1 MAETFRACIV
11 EDNAEASNRL
21 GEFLGIYGEQKN
33 YRFNLTTYS
42 DALDFLEEFRGN
54 FDFIFMD
61 IELPHMNGLEVVRR
75 IRDVDKRVI
84 VIFVTNMAQYAV
96 KGYEVDALD
105 FIVKPVQ
112 YAAFSMKL
120 DRAVERFKVTQDKEI
135 WITVGSGKRRL
146 RTSEIKYVEVVH
158 HSVIY
163 HAVDGDYKTYDQLKN
178 VCLMLADAP
187 FALCNRCFLVNLHYV
202 TAIEEFS
209 VTVAGEEL
217 QISRNKKKEF
227 LIRLN
232 EYLGGK

>member
-1 MAETFRACIV
+1 MAETFRVCIV
-11 EDNAEASNRL
+11 EDNRDAYARLQNVL
-21 GEFLGIYGEQKN
+21 GEYGEKKN
-33 YRFNLTTYS
+33 YQFTVSHYA
-42 DALDFLEEFRGN
+42 DALDFLEEFRCN
-54 FDFIFMD
+54 FDFIFLD
-61 IELPHMNGLEVVRR
+61 IELPDINGMEVARQ
-75 IRDVDKRVI
+75 IRNKDKQVI

-112 YAAFSMKL
+112 YTAFSMKM
-120 DRAVERFKVTQDKEI
+120 DRAVERFRSTQDREI
-135 WITVGSGKRRL
+135 WITEGNGKRRL

-163 HAVDGDYKTYDQLKN
+163 HTVDGNYKAYDQLKN
-178 VCLMLADAP
+178 VCNMLKDAP
-187 FALCNRCFLVNLHYV
+187 FALCNRCFLVNLRFV

-227 LIRLN
+227 LKSLN